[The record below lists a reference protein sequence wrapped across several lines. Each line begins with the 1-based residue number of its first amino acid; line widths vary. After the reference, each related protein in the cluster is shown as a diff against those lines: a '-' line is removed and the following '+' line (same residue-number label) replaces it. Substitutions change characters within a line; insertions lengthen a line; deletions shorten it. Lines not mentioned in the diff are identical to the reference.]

1 LGAGNRSSSYGD
13 GDGDGGDD
21 GNASRRRTPGWQ
33 TPSVGVR
40 QQEFSSCL
48 ECYMMTALVL
58 EPKST
63 GIKTGTGPA
72 AARDKTE
79 MGVN

>member
-1 LGAGNRSSSYGD
+1 
-13 GDGDGGDD
+13 
-21 GNASRRRTPGWQ
+21 
-33 TPSVGVR
+33 
-40 QQEFSSCL
+40 
-48 ECYMMTALVL
+48 MMTALVL